1 MKIKEY
7 NQMMEYLTRP
17 GRTNNL
23 VKPKSTLISAP
34 TSTVSAPL
42 TKAYVEKLKGL
53 PQSLKKYEGVFR
65 KPLQDANLENLIADA
80 NEEMNPK
87 IMYNQGANK
96 FEAMDPKDDAKV
108 NQIYYNKTNTA
119 KAIKKL
125 ADSPADVYEIE
136 KRLELERPIAYNKNT
151 GKFVHK
157 KQKDE
162 IKQVSALV
170 FKEILVLMHPFIPFV
185 TEEIWLKNK
194 LNNNNKNYLMYCN
207 WINAKSKKTKEIKN
221 VNQIIDFI
229 TNLRSFKNEIN
240 INPGSFIDISIE
252 NVKKNNLK
260 FFKDNESII
269 KKIAR
274 INNFFN
280 KDQSKPSVTI
290 VINGDLIKLYFE
302 ESVDLI
308 LIKENLVK
316 KQEKYNIEM
325 ENINKRLNNK
335 NFVSR
340 APKHIVEQEKSNFNN
355 LKNDINKISLII
367 QNL

>member
-108 NQIYYNKTNTA
+108 NKIYYNKTNTA

-136 KRLELERPIAYNKNT
+136 KRLELERPTGYDKNT
-151 GKFVHK
+151 GKFYKTNYDEKIFEPILDRLQKPKPSAPKKIVSDQPIQTSVMADLDLLKMHADNLEAKERSRLADEQFKQLSK
-157 KQKDE
+157 KQYDPDLEKG
-162 IKQVSALV
+162 LG
-170 FKEILVLMHPFIPFV
+170 
-185 TEEIWLKNK
+185 
-194 LNNNNKNYLMYCN
+194 YLMG
-207 WINAKSKKTKEIKN
+207 
-221 VNQIIDFI
+221 V
-229 TNLRSFKNEIN
+229 TN
-240 INPGSFIDISIE
+240 
-252 NVKKNNLK
+252 
-260 FFKDNESII
+260 
-269 KKIAR
+269 
-274 INNFFN
+274 
-280 KDQSKPSVTI
+280 
-290 VINGDLIKLYFE
+290 
-302 ESVDLI
+302 
-308 LIKENLVK
+308 KENT
-316 KQEKYNIEM
+316 
-325 ENINKRLNNK
+325 
-335 NFVSR
+335 
-340 APKHIVEQEKSNFNN
+340 
-355 LKNDINKISLII
+355 
-367 QNL
+367 

>member
-1 MKIKEY
+1 
-7 NQMMEYLTRP
+7 MMEYLTRP

-157 KQKDE
+157 QTGKSGALTDFKDEKIFEPILDRLKNPKTPAAKPVVKKVEQTPPPLPNISLLTELEE
-162 IKQVSALV
+162 IKQLNEQSRLAEEQ
-170 FKEILVLMHPFIPFV
+170 FK
-185 TEEIWLKNK
+185 K
-194 LNNNNKNYLMYCN
+194 LTQKQYDPDLEKGLGYL
-207 WINAKSKKTKEIKN
+207 AGFTKE
-221 VNQIIDFI
+221 
-229 TNLRSFKNEIN
+229 
-240 INPGSFIDISIE
+240 
-252 NVKKNNLK
+252 
-260 FFKDNESII
+260 
-269 KKIAR
+269 
-274 INNFFN
+274 
-280 KDQSKPSVTI
+280 TI
-290 VINGDLIKLYFE
+290 
-302 ESVDLI
+302 
-308 LIKENLVK
+308 
-316 KQEKYNIEM
+316 
-325 ENINKRLNNK
+325 
-335 NFVSR
+335 
-340 APKHIVEQEKSNFNN
+340 
-355 LKNDINKISLII
+355 
-367 QNL
+367 

>member
-136 KRLELERPIAYNKNT
+136 KRLELERPTGYDKNT
-151 GKFVHK
+151 GKFYKTNYDEKIFEPILDRLQKPKPSAPKKIVSDQPIQTSVMADLDLLKMHADNLEAKERSRLADEQFKQLSK
-157 KQKDE
+157 KQYDPDLEKG
-162 IKQVSALV
+162 LG
-170 FKEILVLMHPFIPFV
+170 
-185 TEEIWLKNK
+185 
-194 LNNNNKNYLMYCN
+194 YLMG
-207 WINAKSKKTKEIKN
+207 
-221 VNQIIDFI
+221 V
-229 TNLRSFKNEIN
+229 TN
-240 INPGSFIDISIE
+240 
-252 NVKKNNLK
+252 
-260 FFKDNESII
+260 
-269 KKIAR
+269 
-274 INNFFN
+274 
-280 KDQSKPSVTI
+280 
-290 VINGDLIKLYFE
+290 
-302 ESVDLI
+302 
-308 LIKENLVK
+308 KENT
-316 KQEKYNIEM
+316 
-325 ENINKRLNNK
+325 
-335 NFVSR
+335 
-340 APKHIVEQEKSNFNN
+340 
-355 LKNDINKISLII
+355 
-367 QNL
+367 

>member
-162 IKQVSALV
+162 KIFEPILDRLQKPKPSAPKKIVAAEPIQTSVYPDLDLMRMHTENLEAKERSRLADEQFKQLSKKQYDPALE
-170 FKEILVLMHPFIPFV
+170 KGLG
-185 TEEIWLKNK
+185 
-194 LNNNNKNYLMYCN
+194 YLMGV
-207 WINAKSKKTKEIKN
+207 THKE
-221 VNQIIDFI
+221 
-229 TNLRSFKNEIN
+229 TT
-240 INPGSFIDISIE
+240 
-252 NVKKNNLK
+252 
-260 FFKDNESII
+260 
-269 KKIAR
+269 A
-274 INNFFN
+274 
-280 KDQSKPSVTI
+280 
-290 VINGDLIKLYFE
+290 
-302 ESVDLI
+302 
-308 LIKENLVK
+308 
-316 KQEKYNIEM
+316 
-325 ENINKRLNNK
+325 
-335 NFVSR
+335 
-340 APKHIVEQEKSNFNN
+340 
-355 LKNDINKISLII
+355 
-367 QNL
+367 